1 MTFATSPSTSSSG
14 SHEASQLRAR
24 AELEIRRRVQA
35 EGLLAYVPRLSPRF
49 QAPHHLARVAE
60 LYQRIARGEQV
71 FAVVNL
77 PPRHGKTELEL
88 HGVPWLLR
96 QRPEFELCFAG
107 YGAPF
112 ARKKSRRARDLT
124 QRAGVPID
132 RGAKAVT
139 DWRTGVEGGGMWAT
153 SVGGAVNGEGF
164 HVALV
169 DDPIKGRREAESA
182 KYREAILEW
191 FRADLI
197 TRLHPR
203 GSCIVTQTR
212 WHPDDLAGVLIAE
225 GWECIRVPAIDEVV
239 NDDGGAEERAL
250 WPERYDLASLKAIRR
265 RVGEYNWASL
275 YQGLPRPRGGA
286 LFREPTFYD
295 VAPTEG
301 RYFIGVDF
309 AYTAKTSADYST
321 AVVLRES
328 RGKLYVIEVVRMQ
341 AAAPEFG
348 AALARLKGKYAGA
361 TVHAYVAG
369 PEKGTVDLLNRA
381 HPGLGIQAKPAVADK
396 FVRAQGSAADWN
408 AGDMPVPSGRMPGCA
423 VCGARQC
430 DDHKAPEWLDV
441 YLGEVCAFTGVG
453 DVHDDL
459 VDATAAA
466 RDAAKGP
473 RLSAGSFLDFG
484 VPTRF

>member
-1 MTFATSPSTSSSG
+1 M
-14 SHEASQLRAR
+14 
-24 AELEIRRRVQA
+24 
-35 EGLLAYVPRLSPRF
+35 
-49 QAPHHLARVAE
+49 
-60 LYQRIARGEQV
+60 
-71 FAVVNL
+71 
-77 PPRHGKTELEL
+77 
-88 HGVPWLLR
+88 PWLLR

-239 NDDGGAEERAL
+239 NDNGDVVEERAL
-250 WPERYDLASLKAIRR
+250 WPERYDLEALKAIRR

-295 VAPTEG
+295 VAPNHG

-309 AYTAKTSADYST
+309 AYTAKT
-321 AVVLRES
+321 
-328 RGKLYVIEVVRMQ
+328 IEVVRMQ
-341 AAAPEFG
+341 VAAPEFG
-348 AALARLKGKYAGA
+348 AALAALKKKYAGA
-361 TVHAYVAG
+361 TVHGYVAG

-381 HPGLGIQAKPAVADK
+381 HPGLNIQTKPAVADK
-396 FVRAQGSAADWN
+396 FVRAQGAAADWN
-408 AGDMPVPSGRMPGCA
+408 AGDMPVPSGRVPGCA
-423 VCGARQC
+423 VCSARQC
-430 DDHKAPEWLDV
+430 GAHKAPEWLDV
-441 YLGEVCAFTGVG
+441 YLGEVCGFTGVG

-473 RLSAGSFLDFG
+473 HLSAGSLLSFG
-484 VPTRF
+484 APAPRFS